1 MDIGPALCVADV
13 LIKTETTPVG
23 LEPTAS
29 EYRHIN
35 QLEVRRAI
43 HCATE
48 PVGQG
53 GFKALS
59 GYRDGLFLADGL
71 KVWA

>member
-1 MDIGPALCVADV
+1 MQKYKKIRS
-13 LIKTETTPVG
+13 TPVG

-29 EYRHIN
+29 EYLIFN

-48 PVGQG
+48 PLLYVC
-53 GFKALS
+53 KPT
-59 GYRDGLFLADGL
+59 
-71 KVWA
+71 KKWK